1 MNNKLDRFIKYFPL
15 IMTVIISLLCISI
28 TYYSDNIKL
37 DEPNYKNIETFIK
50 IYKTPLQLFLISLT
64 VWGILIAYNTYL
76 QTKDMFIKQNRPW
89 VSAGNKIKHIE
100 TKDNLILSIDL
111 LNTGNTPAF
120 KLNSDISYTTNGYNR
135 KVIGLKK
142 TEITLFPKGIV
153 SEFFEIDKRILNPKK
168 PIIKISSDITYFG
181 IDNIQKS
188 TKGNYEYNYLKN
200 ETTNLGEVC
209 T

>member
-1 MNNKLDRFIKYFPL
+1 MNNKLDRFTKYFPL